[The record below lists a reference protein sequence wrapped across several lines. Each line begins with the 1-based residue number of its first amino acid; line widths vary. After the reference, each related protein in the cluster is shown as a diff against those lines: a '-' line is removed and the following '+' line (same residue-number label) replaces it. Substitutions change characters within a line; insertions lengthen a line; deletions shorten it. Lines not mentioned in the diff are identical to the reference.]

1 MTTARNTTT
10 TAAAL
15 LLGTMIL
22 LGAGCASGRRTAAP
36 PLGPDEE
43 PIVRVAV
50 TPMVRATPQ
59 DVREGVGES
68 VTKGLLKGLARR
80 GIVTVA
86 PAAEAGAPKLEEE
99 DLKESSPESVRAI
112 GPADERL
119 VLVVFL
125 TDWSSKIT
133 FGSTCT
139 VEVSGYLLD
148 KRTGRVVWHAKGN
161 GKAGQGGLLGMAMK
175 RASDHDAI
183 AFAVAHLM
191 AQFPRAV
198 SRT

>member
-1 MTTARNTTT
+1 MTTTRNITTKS
-10 TAAAL
+10 AAL
-15 LLGTMIL
+15 CLGAMLL
-22 LGAGCASGRRTAAP
+22 LGAGCASGRRAAP
-36 PLGPDEE
+36 PLGPDDE

-59 DVREGVGES
+59 EVREGVGTS
-68 VTKGLLKGLARR
+68 VTKGLLKGLERR
-80 GIVTVA
+80 GIQAVA
-86 PAAEAGAPKLEEE
+86 PAAEAVAPKLEED
-99 DLKESSPESVRAI
+99 DLKESSPESVRAV

-161 GKAGQGGLLGMAMK
+161 GKAGQGGLIGMAMK

-183 AFAVAHLM
+183 AFAVANLM